1 MGAHG
6 GPTHSRR
13 STLAGSHRVARQ
25 AGSRLAASVDRKS
38 VVATP
43 TMSDVCG
50 GENTMSRLR
59 TNTAIAITPGLDA
72 DYPKRIRQRQGSEL
86 AARDDTLQAWRE
98 RPRLWPRA

>member
-59 TNTAIAITPGLDA
+59 TNTAIAITPGVPMRRRPSAL
-72 DYPKRIRQRQGSEL
+72 R
-86 AARDDTLQAWRE
+86 AWRGS
-98 RPRLWPRA
+98 RASRAAQSPNACS